1 MATIHRSKV
10 HTIESLAAGATYRF
24 QWNNPPAGVIAY
36 FIVPNPKAPSGQH
49 GVSHGTVEMG
59 RVTTH
64 RTKDNFNEHEPS
76 FAAFNIVNK
85 GDEATGVDIYQ
96 TWVD

>member
-1 MATIHRSKV
+1 MTVHRSKI
-10 HTIESLAAGATYRF
+10 HTVASIAAGAKHRF

-36 FIVPNPKAPSGQH
+36 YIVPNPPTPSGEH
-49 GVSHGTVEMG
+49 GVTRGTVEMG

-64 RTKDNFNEHEPS
+64 RTKDNHNAHEAS
-76 FAAFNIVNK
+76 YAAFDIVNT
-85 GDEATGVDIYQ
+85 GDGTTAVDIYQ